1 MFDPNNFDLS
11 INPSDDFNK
20 FVNGEWMKNNDIPS
34 KYTRWGTFEILHEE
48 NLQKIKDLIINS
60 SDYFS
65 KLKTYYDIAIN
76 ENKINNE
83 KEKPLLT
90 YINLID
96 SCISKDELWNILSDF
111 YIKGLVGIFGLYP
124 EEDMKDSS
132 LVVAYLSMG
141 GLTLPDRDY
150 YFDENKEETRK
161 KLKLYFKNVLRLF
174 NKNSLYDSYVDKI
187 FNIEKELASKTYTRV
202 EKRDPEKNYNKMT
215 VQNLTSDI
223 NLDWNGFFNKI
234 TNNKE
239 LPYVIVDNPDLF
251 KKFKELWDTQDLDVW
266 KTFFK
271 TKLIMGASP
280 YLSAEYV
287 DLRFDFFNKELS
299 GQKEIKPRWERVISM
314 MNSDIGELIGRIYVE
329 KHFTETA
336 KNKMNDMVNRLNKEL
351 KRRIINLSWMSEDT
365 KKKALLKNE
374 AFRAKI
380 GYPDVWRDYNLLE
393 FSKDNSLL
401 DITIKCSE
409 FNHYHEMDRLFKPT
423 DPNRWEMDPHN
434 INAYFH
440 PLKNEIVFPAGI
452 LQAPFFDVNAEDPF
466 NYGAIG
472 TVIGHEM
479 THSYDDMGRKFD
491 HNGNLNNWWTEQDLE
506 NFKQRAKYYIDEFS
520 SFKSN
525 DKNIN
530 GELTLGENLAD
541 HGGVKISYYA
551 LLNKLGKDVSACED
565 EVYTTLN
572 MPVNYISLESLTPEQ
587 KFFIAWGQ
595 IWKGNITKEELDKRI
610 ITDPHSPGEWRI
622 NGTLAN
628 IPEFHKA
635 FNIESG
641 TKMYR
646 ENPVQMW

>member
-1 MFDPNNFDLS
+1 
-11 INPSDDFNK
+11 
-20 FVNGEWMKNNDIPS
+20 
-34 KYTRWGTFEILHEE
+34 
-48 NLQKIKDLIINS
+48 
-60 SDYFS
+60 
-65 KLKTYYDIAIN
+65 
-76 ENKINNE
+76 
-83 KEKPLLT
+83 
-90 YINLID
+90 
-96 SCISKDELWNILSDF
+96 
-111 YIKGLVGIFGLYP
+111 
-124 EEDMKDSS
+124 
-132 LVVAYLSMG
+132 
-141 GLTLPDRDY
+141 TLPDRDY

-409 FNHYHEMDRLFKPT
+409 FNHYHEM
-423 DPNRWEMDPHN
+423 
-434 INAYFH
+434 
-440 PLKNEIVFPAGI
+440 
-452 LQAPFFDVNAEDPF
+452 
-466 NYGAIG
+466 
-472 TVIGHEM
+472 
-479 THSYDDMGRKFD
+479 
-491 HNGNLNNWWTEQDLE
+491 
-506 NFKQRAKYYIDEFS
+506 
-520 SFKSN
+520 
-525 DKNIN
+525 
-530 GELTLGENLAD
+530 
-541 HGGVKISYYA
+541 
-551 LLNKLGKDVSACED
+551 
-565 EVYTTLN
+565 
-572 MPVNYISLESLTPEQ
+572 
-587 KFFIAWGQ
+587 
-595 IWKGNITKEELDKRI
+595 
-610 ITDPHSPGEWRI
+610 
-622 NGTLAN
+622 
-628 IPEFHKA
+628 
-635 FNIESG
+635 
-641 TKMYR
+641 
-646 ENPVQMW
+646 